1 MRIAR
6 LIVLPA
12 LFCSFMV
19 ACGGDSA
26 EESIQPQLGTVDL
39 TAERDGDS
47 TVLSGSSPVAP
58 KVVVPDAAL
67 PAGVSSDDLTGTVTY
82 AVDPNLGVTAV
93 QFELGPDGT
102 EFEIPVELSW
112 LGAGTDSSM
121 TAIMAISDSGENLL
135 SREDAAAVLDGMTFA
150 DDGDDRSAVTM
161 KIDHF
166 SKWIIGQWG
175 TAIGATKVT
184 RDGFVFV
191 GSYLRFNSWS
201 PDASRPSTTLTMNWY
216 VDDFIRSFDTELC
229 ATTKYSVTGG
239 ARLEAENVDD
249 DCSETKAQRVLK
261 LTCDDPT
268 QKGEVVV
275 EFSGYF
281 GLAGFAP
288 MEKFAILMGS
298 KEETVQSF
306 GDASGAFA
314 ASSDLAL
321 FIAGTL
327 RTPYNCADGVPTTTS
342 VIEPTTSTTTETPTT
357 VTTVKTTSP
366 TTTVTMSTTSLPN
379 QTNSTAPRQTSTT
392 MLYGNT
398 TTSYTSPQ
406 GPPDGT
412 WIRNDSRCS
421 WRGASSC
428 GVYSGG
434 DGQWEEVGPAGG
446 PGSTFTPIAGT
457 SGQIAFNLYAGNSI
471 QTCDWN
477 GTGECGWYFT
487 GTPGTLTMGPVG

>member
-12 LFCSFMV
+12 LLCSVMV
-19 ACGGDSA
+19 ACGGDLA
-26 EESIQPQLGTVDL
+26 KESVQPQLGIIDL
-39 TAERDGDS
+39 AAERDGDS

-121 TAIMAISDSGENLL
+121 TAIMAISDAGENLL

-166 SKWIIGQWG
+166 SKWIIGHWG
-175 TAIGATKVT
+175 TAIDATKVT
-184 RDGFVFV
+184 RDGLVFV
-191 GSYLRFNSWS
+191 GSYLRFESWS
-201 PDASRPSTTLTMNWY
+201 PDATRPSATLTMNWY
-216 VDDFIRSFDTELC
+216 ADDYIRSFDTELC
-229 ATTKYSVTGG
+229 ATAKYSVTGG
-239 ARLEAENVDD
+239 ARLEAEKVDD

-268 QKGEVVV
+268 QNGEVVV

-281 GLAGFAP
+281 GVAGLAP

-321 FIAGTL
+321 FVTGTL

-342 VIEPTTSTTTETPTT
+342 IVETTTSTTTSTTVETPTT
-357 VTTVKTTSP
+357 
-366 TTTVTMSTTSLPN
+366 TMSTKMSTTVSPG
-379 QTNSTAPRQTSTT
+379 QATSTAPRQTTTT
-392 MLYGNT
+392 MRYGNIT
-398 TTSYTSPQ
+398 TTSYTRPQ
-406 GPPDGT
+406 GPPEGT

-428 GVYSGG
+428 GVYSGANG
-434 DGQWEEVGPAGG
+434 EWEEVGPSGG

-471 QTCDWN
+471 QNCDWN

-487 GTPGTLTMGPVG
+487 GTPGTLTMGPTG